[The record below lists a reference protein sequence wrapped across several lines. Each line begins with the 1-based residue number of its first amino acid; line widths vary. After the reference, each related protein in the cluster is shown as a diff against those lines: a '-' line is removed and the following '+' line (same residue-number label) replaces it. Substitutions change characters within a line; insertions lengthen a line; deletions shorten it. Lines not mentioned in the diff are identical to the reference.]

1 MSDMYE
7 QLKMDV
13 ADPMPEDKFDSS
25 EPYNEQE
32 EDISGL
38 NKMDLSYM
46 AISGTDWTADTIVN
60 QIRKGNILLSPY
72 FQRRDAWSPKMK
84 SRFIESLFLGLP
96 IPQIILAENKEKKG
110 TYIVIDGKQRLLSLQ
125 QFVEGDDDGK
135 KLKLIGLEVK
145 ENLNKMTYEE
155 IQNSEYAD
163 SCKGLF
169 LNTSDCPYL
178 CKITMIDSY
187 GNHINFAK
195 MLSWYEII
203 AKDKFDFKA
212 FYCADY
218 LLHKEIFLT
227 EKDAQDYVS
236 TNLRSKKNFMQ
247 IDKVQRPISSRMV
260 KLFNILSSVDFAAL
274 ASLH

>member
-1 MSDMYE
+1 MKNFME
-7 QLKMDV
+7 QNLETVAKHKMTIDELLFLQNLQEDLQKAEITCNGNDAIATYYVLKEQV
-13 ADPMPEDKFDSS
+13 RKYIDPFF
-25 EPYNEQE
+25 
-32 EDISGL
+32 
-38 NKMDLSYM
+38 
-46 AISGTDWTADTIVN
+46 
-60 QIRKGNILLSPY
+60 GNIEHQPNGFEFRIQGSDND
-72 FQRRDAWSPKMK
+72 R
-84 SRFIESLFLGLP
+84 
-96 IPQIILAENKEKKG
+96 IIDNFNELYE
-110 TYIVIDGKQRLLSLQ
+110 YLKQ
-125 QFVEGDDDGK
+125 
-135 KLKLIGLEVK
+135 
-145 ENLNKMTYEE
+145 E

>member
-1 MSDMYE
+1 
-7 QLKMDV
+7 
-13 ADPMPEDKFDSS
+13 
-25 EPYNEQE
+25 
-32 EDISGL
+32 
-38 NKMDLSYM
+38 
-46 AISGTDWTADTIVN
+46 
-60 QIRKGNILLSPY
+60 
-72 FQRRDAWSPKMK
+72 
-84 SRFIESLFLGLP
+84 
-96 IPQIILAENKEKKG
+96 
-110 TYIVIDGKQRLLSLQ
+110 
-125 QFVEGDDDGK
+125 
-135 KLKLIGLEVK
+135 
-145 ENLNKMTYEE
+145 
-155 IQNSEYAD
+155 
-163 SCKGLF
+163 
-169 LNTSDCPYL
+169 
-178 CKITMIDSY
+178 MIDSY

-195 MLSWYEII
+195 CYHGMKII

>member
-1 MSDMYE
+1 
-7 QLKMDV
+7 
-13 ADPMPEDKFDSS
+13 
-25 EPYNEQE
+25 
-32 EDISGL
+32 
-38 NKMDLSYM
+38 
-46 AISGTDWTADTIVN
+46 
-60 QIRKGNILLSPY
+60 
-72 FQRRDAWSPKMK
+72 
-84 SRFIESLFLGLP
+84 
-96 IPQIILAENKEKKG
+96 
-110 TYIVIDGKQRLLSLQ
+110 
-125 QFVEGDDDGK
+125 
-135 KLKLIGLEVK
+135 
-145 ENLNKMTYEE
+145 
-155 IQNSEYAD
+155 
-163 SCKGLF
+163 
-169 LNTSDCPYL
+169 
-178 CKITMIDSY
+178 MIDHY

-260 KLFNILSSVDFAAL
+260 KLFNILSSVDFATL